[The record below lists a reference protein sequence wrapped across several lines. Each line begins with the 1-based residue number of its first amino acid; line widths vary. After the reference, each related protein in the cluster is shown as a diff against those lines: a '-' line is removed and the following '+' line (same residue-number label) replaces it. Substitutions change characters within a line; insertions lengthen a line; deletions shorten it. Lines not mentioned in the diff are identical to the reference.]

1 MAASRTSPKPLSRR
15 FFATDPE
22 TLARK
27 LLGCTLAR
35 TLPDGS
41 RLAGTIVETEAYLG
55 IPDTS
60 SHTFGGRRTERVASM
75 WARPGTLYVY
85 FTYGMHFCMNISAGA
100 EGVPVAV
107 LLRAI
112 EPTERLDLFRAHR
125 AGTHP
130 RKKPLSDRELCSG
143 PARLCQALAIGR
155 DHDGLDLTAG
165 PVAKLGGLAI
175 ERRKTAP
182 IADDQIA
189 VGPRIGLSG
198 NDEWT
203 HAPLRFAIAG
213 SPYTSRPRLKTRL
226 GGSA

>member
-1 MAASRTSPKPLSRR
+1 MSRDQPRPLSRR

-55 IPDTS
+55 VRDTS
-60 SHTFGGRRTERVASM
+60 SHTYGGRRTERVASM

-85 FTYGMHFCMNISAGA
+85 FTYGMHFCMNISAGS

-112 EPTERLDLFRAHR
+112 EPTEGLDLLRAHR
-125 AGTHP
+125 TGPKP
-130 RKKPLSDRELCSG
+130 RKKPLTDRDLCSG

-155 DHDGLDLTAG
+155 PHDGLDLTAG
-165 PVAKLGGLAI
+165 PVPELGALVI
-175 ERRKTAP
+175 ERRKTSP

-189 VGPRIGLSG
+189 VGPRVGLSG

-213 SPYTSRPRLKTRL
+213 SPYTSRPRLKTGL
-226 GGSA
+226 GDGV

>member
-1 MAASRTSPKPLSRR
+1 MSRDQPKPLSRR

-35 TLPDGS
+35 ILPDGS

-55 IPDTS
+55 IPDS
-60 SHTFGGRRTERVASM
+60 CSHTYGGRRTEPVASM

-100 EGVPVAV
+100 AGVPVAV

-112 EPTERLDLFRAHR
+112 EPTEGLDLLRAHR
-125 AGTHP
+125 AGTKP
-130 RKKPLSDRELCSG
+130 RKKPLTDRDLCSG
-143 PARLCQALAIGR
+143 PARLCQAMAIGR
-155 DHDGLDLTAG
+155 PHDGLDLTAG
-165 PVAKLGGLAI
+165 PDPELGALAI
-175 ERRKTAP
+175 ERRKTGP

-189 VGPRIGLSG
+189 VGPRVGLSG

-213 SPYTSRPRLKTRL
+213 SPYMSRPRLKTGL
-226 GGSA
+226 GDGV